1 MRNALISGGAGFVGS
16 HLAETLLECGWHVEI
31 VDDLSTGSI
40 ENIAHLKGHAN
51 FGYTLD
57 SVMNRPVMMEL
68 VDRADVV
75 FHLAAA
81 VGVRM
86 VVERPVHTIEMNI
99 KATELILELSAR
111 KQKPLLITSTSEVYG
126 RLDKQKFSEDDDLVL
141 GSTSRARWCYAASKI
156 IDEFL
161 AKAYFKERG
170 LPVVIVRLFNTIG
183 PRQTGQYGMVVPR
196 FVQRALAGEPIPVY
210 GDGTQRRSFTWVGD
224 VVNAMIAL
232 SQHASACGEIF
243 NIGHTKDISIYE
255 LALTIKEMTG
265 SLSPIQFIPYEQAY
279 EAGFEDMHRRFPDIS
294 KIHKLVGYYPTVN
307 LREMLERV
315 IAFERARTRW
325 QNHHS
330 AVVS

>member
-1 MRNALISGGAGFVGS
+1 MTRALITGGAGFVGS
-16 HLAETLLECGWHVEI
+16 HLAETLLECGWQVEI
-31 VDDLSTGSI
+31 IDDLSTGSI

-68 VDRADVV
+68 VDRADLV

-99 KATELILELSAR
+99 KATELMLELCAR

-196 FVQRALAGEPIPVY
+196 FVRRALTGEPILIY
-210 GDGTQRRSFTWVGD
+210 GDGTQRRSFTWVKD

-232 SQHASACGEIF
+232 SQHGRAYGEVF
-243 NIGHTKDISIYE
+243 NIGHTKDTSIHE
-255 LALTIKEMTG
+255 LAVQVKQMTG
-265 SLSPIQFIPYEQAY
+265 SPSELRFIPYEQAY
-279 EAGFEDMHRRFPDIS
+279 EAGFEDMQRRLPDIS
-294 KIHKLVGYYPTVN
+294 KIQNLIGYQPTVN

-315 IAFERARTRW
+315 IAFERGRTATR
-325 QNHHS
+325 S
-330 AVVS
+330 LVA